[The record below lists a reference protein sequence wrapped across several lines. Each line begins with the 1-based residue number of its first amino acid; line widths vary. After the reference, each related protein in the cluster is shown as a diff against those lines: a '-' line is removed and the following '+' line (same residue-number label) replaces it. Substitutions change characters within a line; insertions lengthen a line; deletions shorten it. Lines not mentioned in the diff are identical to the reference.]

1 MVSKEEVLKALEE
14 VYDPEIGMNVVELG
28 QIYDVFIEG
37 ENMDAVKV
45 RMTLTV
51 PGCPLASMITEQ
63 VARRIHQIEGVRFAD
78 VELTFDPPWS
88 PEMMSPEARAK
99 LGL

>member
-28 QIYDVFIEG
+28 LIYDVFIEG
-37 ENMDAVKV
+37 ENKDAVKV
-45 RMTLTV
+45 KMTLTV